1 MVDEKESIG
10 IADTFKYL
18 IVYYIVMG
26 KKTLEEVLEV
36 LEKPTYTEILLCIIS
51 GKNYATAIAKFLNKK
66 QPTVTEQLS
75 LLEKLRIIKFKTR
88 GKAKEYEVNWDVLL
102 TIFYDIIKEVLD
114 ARSNFLSKKEI
125 NRIKKVGIKN
135 IVPPEL
141 IKIFLKE
148 YFLTFVELGGKR
160 KGFDEIIFSFF
171 SALNNLEKKYMK
183 KLTRIFRIDEN
194 ALYSLADLMEF
205 EISGIEQ
212 TAIMTYL
219 DMMGEKH
226 AKKKEKK

>member
-1 MVDEKESIG
+1 
-10 IADTFKYL
+10 
-18 IVYYIVMG
+18 MG
-26 KKTLEEVLEV
+26 KKMLDEVLEV
-36 LEKPTYTEILLCIIS
+36 LEKPTYTEVLLCIVS

-75 LLEKLRIIKFKTR
+75 LLEKLQIIKFKAR

-102 TIFYDIIKEVLD
+102 TIFYDIIEEVLD
-114 ARSNFLSKKEI
+114 ARSDFLSKKEI
-125 NRIKKVGIKN
+125 DKIKKLGIRN
-135 IVPPEL
+135 IIPPEL
-141 IKIFLKE
+141 IKTFLKE

-171 SALNNLEKKYMK
+171 SALNNLEKRYMK
-183 KLTRIFRIDEN
+183 RLSKIFGVDED
-194 ALYSLADLMEF
+194 ALYSLANLMEF

-219 DMMGEKH
+219 DMIGEKY
-226 AKKKEKK
+226 ARRRKKKRKI

>member
-1 MVDEKESIG
+1 MLD
-10 IADTFKYL
+10 
-18 IVYYIVMG
+18 
-26 KKTLEEVLEV
+26 EVLEV
-36 LEKPTYTEILLCIIS
+36 LEKPTYTEVLLCIVS

-75 LLEKLRIIKFKTR
+75 LLEKLQIIKFKAR

-102 TIFYDIIKEVLD
+102 TIFYDIIEEVLD
-114 ARSNFLSKKEI
+114 TRSDFLSKKEI
-125 NRIKKVGIKN
+125 EKIKKLGIKN
-135 IVPPEL
+135 IVPPKL
-141 IKIFLKE
+141 IKTFLRE

-171 SALNNLEKKYMK
+171 SALNNLEKKYMR
-183 KLTRIFRIDEN
+183 KLAKIFRTDEDV
-194 ALYSLADLMEF
+194 LYSLANLIEF